1 MSNESDH
8 LRSPTRVGQTGL
20 LVRVD
25 GPVAAFVLWDLLPYW
40 ARARWGSEVEGVRDR
55 DIAAYVELLAS
66 PVALHVA
73 ADSDR
78 LSPEVRASARERLVE
93 LGFDDRTLL
102 ELRRHFVGLLARSR
116 KRLIVLMSTAGK
128 SDAALDRIDILGEV
142 VALRG
147 LQLDVSSERGL
158 ARVFRA
164 LFRVRNPWVLYV
176 IGAVFL
182 AAFTTLALL
191 DDESA
196 KQVRRALALHP
207 DLMRPWTLLTYPW
220 LHIDLAHLLL
230 NTLALGLVAHV
241 LERVLG
247 HLFFFLL
254 FIGFSVGA
262 GLVSIIG
269 RQILDIGFWTVG
281 ASGALAGLAGLS
293 LFLGLWFS
301 SRYGRIPIHY
311 SGGTLAGGLIL
322 ASNMIIAATSGGA
335 GADHGAHLGGLA
347 LGVGTGFALRKTLA
361 DRADRAFGLK
371 GSASVPRMA
380 RPG

>member
-1 MSNESDH
+1 MSTDSEH

-40 ARARWGSEVEGVRDR
+40 ARARWGQEVERVKDR
-55 DIAAYVELLAS
+55 DIAAYIELLAS
-66 PVALHVA
+66 PVALYVA
-73 ADSDR
+73 AESDR
-78 LSPEVRASARERLVE
+78 LSPEVRASARERLGE
-93 LGFDDRTLL
+93 LGLDDRTLHQL
-102 ELRRHFVGLLARSR
+102 KRHFVMLLAKSR

-128 SDAALDRIDILGEV
+128 SNAALDRIDILGEV
-142 VALRG
+142 VALRS

-176 IGAVFL
+176 IGALFV
-182 AAFTTLALL
+182 AAFATLGLL
-191 DDESA
+191 DEESA
-196 KQVRRALALHP
+196 KQVRRALALYP
-207 DLMRPWTLLTYPW
+207 NLERPWTLVTYAW

-230 NTLALGLVAHV
+230 NTLALGLVSHV
-241 LERVLG
+241 IERVLG
-247 HLFFFLL
+247 HLSFFLL
-254 FIGFSVGA
+254 FLGFAVGA
-262 GLVSIIG
+262 GLMSIVG

-347 LGVGTGFALRKTLA
+347 LGVAAGYALRRTLA
-361 DRADRAFGLK
+361 ERADAAFGLK
-371 GSASVPRMA
+371 GTTTVPRMSTP
-380 RPG
+380 R